1 MNGEV
6 SRGDKAATHRGYS
19 WSPASLSL
27 SLSTL
32 RDSLCPAS
40 SRRSIDICWMS
51 SVNDHLV
58 ALIYSRNHMTSRER
72 SYLMSQIH
80 LVGESVFMTP
90 GPKGQV
96 WPIHHSPLSN
106 WPEDFPHHSSHE
118 QLRVTATHRCQPVY
132 IAPSLRNRLPSHPNS
147 MLYLHKSRVA
157 EEGTL
162 PCCAHPAHSFWPSSA
177 LFLLHSE
184 SGIGVFAEG
193 WIRVLL
199 QTEFISN
206 LTSVLSPTER
216 AWASPSTSLELH
228 LCSCKMVI
236 LLLSFLCK
244 KN

>member
-27 SLSTL
+27 SLPTSQ
-32 RDSLCPAS
+32 DSLCPAP
-40 SRRSIDICWMS
+40 SRCSIDICWMS

-72 SYLMSQIH
+72 RYLMSQIH

-90 GPKGQV
+90 GLKAKYDPYTILLWVIDQRISHTTLPMNNLESLP
-96 WPIHHSPLSN
+96 PI
-106 WPEDFPHHSSHE
+106 
-118 QLRVTATHRCQPVY
+118 RCQPVY
-132 IAPSLRNRLPSHPNS
+132 ITPSLRNRLPSHPNS
-147 MLYLHKSRVA
+147 ILYLHKSRVA

-162 PCCAHPAHSFWPSSA
+162 PCCAHPAHSFWPSTA

-193 WIRVLL
+193 WIKVLL

-216 AWASPSTSLELH
+216 AWASPSTSLRLH

-236 LLLSFLCK
+236 MLLSFLC
-244 KN
+244 N